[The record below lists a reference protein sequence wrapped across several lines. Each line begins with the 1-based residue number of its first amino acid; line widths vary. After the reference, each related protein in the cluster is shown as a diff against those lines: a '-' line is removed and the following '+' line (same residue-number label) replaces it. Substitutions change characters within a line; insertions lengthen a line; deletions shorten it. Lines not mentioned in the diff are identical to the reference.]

1 MLDFFSVQ
9 RGGCVCKTCGKRI
22 DGLSDLGAIFVK
34 DKNRIQT
41 EVYCKKDTPQGGGGN
56 VGNLVSISV
65 LPTTGVYETG
75 VTTHPGEMPSTAPE
89 FRIHMVA
96 NFDSGMS
103 IPLNFNN
110 TADKAAIDKLVGT
123 VLRAYGKPYDIIPT
137 LPEVKYDTVGE
148 FFYVDQEA
156 HTKTET
162 GADVVYQERVELKF
176 TDLVNTPVAAEAKL
190 LDGWTRVDESVEDD
204 FASVLSVEGNYPTT
218 MVTFDSKSP
227 IPSKVLPIDFKLDTS
242 AIKAQAIDP
251 TYTLKT
257 YPDTHPLYPGQ
268 QYLEIYS
275 HAKLLYGAQV
285 VVADFKNAIPVE
297 YPLEADKVIDH
308 VVFKA
313 TSVSITDNVP
323 KLEADA
329 LIELKVTIDGT
340 YYIYYEN
347 IALPEA
353 IPMNKAGQAPYQDP
367 NQSSIVD
374 LYLDDIR
381 HIKWTDPTYAIEQLP
396 IVAMD
401 DPQPESEYETNATI
415 WGPSILEL
423 DMRVAVKHQ
432 NEVGAW
438 VTGSINETAIEWHT
452 PVFEVRARLNSE
464 ERIAY
469 HESGARSIH
478 KDVRDDRIYITI
490 NAGKEGEKFISDITG
505 DTIDASDNYISR
517 MEFTNQGTSYDGG
530 TITLTD
536 GSEAFIGDVVT
547 SRFNVFALDLLG
559 IIDNSVLYDYAGNPI
574 GTGMTV
580 TDQEESHELDVETK
594 IQFKIT
600 FPDPTC
606 DISKGD
612 TNRDVFVKEFT
623 IYRKNIDTFHNQL
636 GVAMAKNGDHY
647 DMNVANKVE
656 AFTDGA
662 KELGIVPS
670 AKSFNEALT
679 HKAHTE
685 LMPDGTTHTEP
696 SLHSVLIGIIN
707 AIQDTKQY
715 TSSLIDKGIT
725 GISVDPNMYAKKSTA
740 SNASTYNWVE
750 TMAELI
756 VPDPSWSRSDTSHT
770 VANRNLLD
778 NPNHTIKVLMPS
790 RVVARWVELTNP
802 EPDKLSIGY
811 DARLDLTKDANAAW
825 NDSQKTYHVD
835 EAPIVLDATM
845 YPTFVNALMELVQD
859 HFGYHLQNGSTYAK
873 FLDAYGDPLRGIQ
886 VATDGMN
893 DTEGHELIDAT
904 VVVPNPAF
912 EGSNHKSTVVANAIE
927 VPVKVWVP
935 KGGKT
940 IETIEF
946 IQPVD
951 MNTVEY
957 NNLDSP
963 DPWERNMV
971 SPDGFRYRV
980 HYTDGST
987 QEVVGRPYDTVFP
1000 MPEPKKIT
1008 RVQYRGYVG
1017 TVEYHSM
1024 GSSSPDARYMTCDGY
1039 WVYLVTF
1046 NDGTTEEVHTPGTE
1060 EIWPM
1065 PVGQT
1070 PSITDVEFLG
1080 PSNGDWNGIVYEN
1093 LNDNDPRNRKMYTY

>member
-41 EVYCKKDTPQGGGGN
+41 EVYCKKDTPQGGGGD

-190 LDGWTRVDESVEDD
+190 LDGWTRVDELVDDD

-227 IPSKVLPIDFKLDTS
+227 IPTKVLPIDFKLDTS

-275 HAKLLYGAQV
+275 HAKLLYGTQV

-308 VVFKA
+308 VEFKA
-313 TSVSITDNVP
+313 TNVSIVENEP
-323 KLEADA
+323 KLDADA
-329 LIELKVTIDGT
+329 FLELKATIDGA

-347 IALPEA
+347 IATPEA

-381 HIKWTDPTYAIEQLP
+381 HIRWTDPTYAIEQLP

-415 WGPSILEL
+415 WGPSVFEVDL
-423 DMRVAVKHQ
+423 RVDVKHQ
-432 NEVGAW
+432 NEVGTW
-438 VTGSINETAIEWHT
+438 VPGGFSKAAIEWDT

-469 HESGARSIH
+469 HESYVTHVNKA
-478 KDVRDDRIYITI
+478 VRDDHTYLTLSVSR
-490 NAGKEGEKFISDITG
+490 GGEKFISDITG
-505 DTIDASDNYISR
+505 DTIAISDNYISK

-536 GSEAFIGDVVT
+536 GSEAFIGDVT
-547 SRFNVFALDLLG
+547 TTKFADIAADLFN
-559 IIDNSVLYDYAGNPI
+559 IINSSVCYGSDDEVL
-574 GTGMTV
+574 GTGPVVLSPDERNENDNYTRLNFTLWV
-580 TDQEESHELDVETK
+580 
-594 IQFKIT
+594 
-600 FPDPTC
+600 PDPTF
-606 DISKGD
+606 DKDKGD
-612 TNRDVFVKEFT
+612 TNRLVYTRDFYLLREK
-623 IYRKNIDTFHNQL
+623 IDTFHNKL
-636 GVAMAKNGDHY
+636 GVSMDKVGDHY
-647 DMNVANKVE
+647 VMKVNNDLNVYTGHIKDKRVK
-656 AFTDGA
+656 TDA
-662 KELGIVPS
+662 KTFDETLV
-670 AKSFNEALT
+670 
-679 HKAHTE
+679 HKASTHP
-685 LMPDGTTHTEP
+685 MPDGSTHTEP
-696 SLHSVLIGIIN
+696 SLHSVLVGVIN
-707 AIQDTKQY
+707 AIQDTEQY
-715 TSSLIDKGIT
+715 TSSLIDKGIA
-725 GISVDPNMYAKKSTA
+725 GISVDPTMYAKKSTA

-750 TMAELI
+750 TTAELI
-756 VPDPSWSRSDTSHT
+756 VPDPSWSRSDSSHT

-778 NPNHTIKVLMPS
+778 DPNRTIKVLMPS
-790 RVVARWVELTNP
+790 RVVARWTELDNP

-811 DARLDLTKDANAAW
+811 NAKLDLTKDANAAW
-825 NDSQKTYHVD
+825 NDSQKTSDID
-835 EAPIVLDATM
+835 EAPIVLDSTM
-845 YPTFVNALMELVQD
+845 YPDFVNQLMELIQD
-859 HFGYHLQNGSTYAK
+859 HYGYHLQNGSTYAK
-873 FLDAYGDPLRGIQ
+873 FVDADGNPMKGIQ

-904 VVVPNPAF
+904 VIVPNPAF
-912 EGSNHKSTVVANAIE
+912 EGADRKSTVMANAIE
-927 VPVKVWVP
+927 VPVQVWVP
-935 KGGKT
+935 KGGKD

-951 MNTVEY
+951 MNTIEY
-957 NNLDSP
+957 NNLDSS

-971 SPDGFRYRV
+971 SPEGFRYRI

-987 QEVVGRPYDTVFP
+987 LDITGSTNDTIFP

-1060 EIWPM
+1060 GIWPM

-1070 PSITDVEFLG
+1070 PSITDVEFMG
-1080 PSNGDWNGIVYEN
+1080 PSNGDWNGILYEN
-1093 LNDNDPRNRKMYTY
+1093 LTDEDPRNRKMRT